1 MCLLVVILHAC
12 REVLIIKQFIF
23 ITSYSAAVVAAFV
36 SSFSMSVILLPLV
49 IGTALTLLLPTSS
62 ASCVN
67 LNDTTGISSPEEF
80 QRIQIGR
87 ILKLTPSRF
96 VENSGRIKSP
106 RFPLPLDQ
114 EVFYHCLYEIR
125 APKGKIIRIREV

>member
-1 MCLLVVILHAC
+1 MWA
-12 REVLIIKQFIF
+12 
-23 ITSYSAAVVAAFV
+23 
-36 SSFSMSVILLPLV
+36 ILLPLV
-49 IGTALTLLLPTSS
+49 TSTTLLVPKTS
-62 ASCVN
+62 ASCVD
-67 LNDTTGISSPEEF
+67 LNDTTGISPEEF
-80 QRIQIGR
+80 ERVQLGR

-96 VENSGRIKSP
+96 VESSGRIKSP